1 MLKSKDFYLKNIYSN
16 EGRKIGV
23 VEDIYID
30 FYNGKIVGFK
40 SSETGIFSRSNY
52 IDINAVIDIG
62 EDVIVYESKRGSGL
76 GVKSLKN
83 MKIIDSNGSI
93 KGVLEDII
101 IEEYSYAIK
110 GIVISSGL
118 IDRLVKG
125 KEILLIDE
133 CILGDEYI
141 LYTGKNNILFKTM
154 PHNMEKKNE
163 YSKA

>member
-23 VEDIYID
+23 VEDIYMD
-30 FYNGKIVGFK
+30 FYHGKIVGFK
-40 SSETGIFSRSNY
+40 SSATGIFSRSNY
-52 IDINAVIDIG
+52 IDINDVIDIG
-62 EDVIVYESKRGSGL
+62 EDVIVYEGKKGSGL
-76 GVKSLKN
+76 GLKAIKN

-101 IEEYSYAIK
+101 IEDYSYTIK

-125 KEILLIDE
+125 KEVLLIDE
-133 CILGDEYI
+133 CILGDQYI
-141 LYTGKNNILFKTM
+141 LYTGKNNVLFKTM
-154 PHNMEKKNE
+154 PHNMEEKNE